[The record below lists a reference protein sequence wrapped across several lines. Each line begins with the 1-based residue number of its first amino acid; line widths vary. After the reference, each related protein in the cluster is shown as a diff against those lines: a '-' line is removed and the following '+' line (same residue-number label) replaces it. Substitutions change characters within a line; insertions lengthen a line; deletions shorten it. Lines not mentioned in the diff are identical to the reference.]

1 MINATVK
8 SYKSDNRGS
17 AIITGLVVSTVLM
30 VLCLS
35 LLLISYSLFIATAKS
50 TSDLP
55 NREMLY
61 SAAEALEHE
70 LLDFTVQYEDD
81 LLLTDLN
88 GHDFWQYINNTMWQG
103 FELAPGTENF
113 YTQNVNNSNWPYY
126 NPLDTSGYHN
136 NLDSCSKFFNL
147 TSIGNVKIVVQF
159 YWELPKEFDGDITK
173 KDYKNGTLLNAVYR
187 MYDNKGTLLVKT
199 ERTYKFSCAL
209 GTSSSGSGSGSSGS
223 GSGSSG
229 GSSSS
234 TQLGEDYNTIY
245 PLFGNE
251 NEVQLKFK
259 KTGNSSAELYVINGT
274 NSKIDSWRL
283 YFYSD
288 ENVSASDGRFLTDM
302 GNGVYLIQN
311 PDEHYGSIQP
321 GQQATVYFNSTFNYL
336 PRAMIVEDVMQALPS
351 SSLEWQFHFDN
362 SNSRLIITNKSG
374 KTIKGWELEFDYD
387 GTIYSVSNAVY
398 NSNTHVGNHYLIKHA
413 DWIYKEIKNNES
425 IYLTLNINGN
435 SSQSPYNLVFKTF
448 SLTALEDFNQTG
460 VNTMNYKWT
469 RIGED
474 IINPGG
480 GN

>member
-187 MYDNKGTLLVKT
+187 MYDNKGVLLVKT
-199 ERTYKFSCAL
+199 ERKYIYSANQ
-209 GTSSSGSGSGSSGS
+209 SSGSGGSSLLVMDVPTTVRLEQGNHYYKYVFDNAIFEINDYYQGTNAQFVIKSNNGISTENWMFEIYFNDISSVSFSDTHNYNFVRQPDGWVSISPKQDWNNTINDSGYYLSFNYSGVVNSAPIVRQVVQNSGSQSG
-223 GSGSSG
+223 G
-229 GSSSS
+229 GSSQN
-234 TQLGEDYNTIY
+234 TNIGFTDYIQSEGSENYSGKITITNTLNTAIENWTITFNHNGNNFNVSNGNKSHHGNTITITNLDSNGHLDPGESLY
-245 PLFGNE
+245 ILFT
-251 NEVQLKFK
+251 F
-259 KTGNSSAELYVINGT
+259 
-274 NSKIDSWRL
+274 R
-283 YFYSD
+283 
-288 ENVSASDGRFLTDM
+288 
-302 GNGVYLIQN
+302 GNGHNDDLSNISAFTT
-311 PDEHYGSIQP
+311 GS
-321 GQQATVYFNSTFNYL
+321 ATVTN
-336 PRAMIVEDVMQALPS
+336 
-351 SSLEWQFHFDN
+351 
-362 SNSRLIITNKSG
+362 ITN
-374 KTIKGWELEFDYD
+374 I
-387 GTIYSVSNAVY
+387 
-398 NSNTHVGNHYLIKHA
+398 
-413 DWIYKEIKNNES
+413 
-425 IYLTLNINGN
+425 
-435 SSQSPYNLVFKTF
+435 
-448 SLTALEDFNQTG
+448 
-460 VNTMNYKWT
+460 KWT

>member
-173 KDYKNGTLLNAVYR
+173 NDYKNGTLLNAVYR

-223 GSGSSG
+223 GSIGGNSFIPLDPDDHSVHTISPENNSG
-229 GSSSS
+229 
-234 TQLGEDYNTIY
+234 LVI
-245 PLFGNE
+245 
-251 NEVQLKFK
+251 KFK
-259 KTGNSSAELYVINGT
+259 RTSNGRSELIVYN
-274 NSKIDSWRL
+274 DSNVKVNNWKL
-283 YFYSD
+283 YFYAND
-288 ENVSASDGRFLTDM
+288 NVLADM
-302 GNGVYLIQN
+302 TEYIIDLGNGIYAIQN
-311 PDEHYGSIQP
+311 QNWDAEIEPHESK
-321 GQQATVYFNSTFNYL
+321 TVGFHNDFTFL
-336 PRAMIVEDVMQALPS
+336 PRALVVEDLMQPIS
-351 SSLEWQFHFDN
+351 SASYEWN
-362 SNSRLIITNKSG
+362 IVTENYSKNLVITNKSG
-374 KTIKGWELEFDYD
+374 KTIKAWNLEFDCT
-387 GTIYSVSNAVY
+387 GTIYSIGKVVQPLPQ
-398 NSNTHVGNHYLIKHA
+398 TGHFVLVPA
-413 DWIYKEIKNNES
+413 DYQGAKEIENNHS
-425 IYLTLNINGN
+425 VYLPLNVGADFSTIENV
-435 SSQSPYNLVFKTF
+435 VFKTF
-448 SLTALEDFNQTG
+448 SLTALEDLNLIG